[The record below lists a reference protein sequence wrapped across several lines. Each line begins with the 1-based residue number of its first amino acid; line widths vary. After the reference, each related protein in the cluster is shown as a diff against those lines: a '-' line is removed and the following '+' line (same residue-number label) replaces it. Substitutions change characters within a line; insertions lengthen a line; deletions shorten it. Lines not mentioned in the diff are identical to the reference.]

1 MFDVKIKVLKRCIH
15 YDLIKEY
22 ENPLTNPCEMII
34 GDEYISINGKKP
46 EGFCNNAWKNVGEYV
61 KKLANGEEN
70 FFDGW
75 MKNKKSAMISCDDGF
90 RPVSFYIEVIE

>member
-46 EGFCNNAWKNVGEYV
+46 EGFCNNA
-61 KKLANGEEN
+61 
-70 FFDGW
+70 FDLLYGW
-75 MKNKKSAMISCDDGF
+75 YELKPS
-90 RPVSFYIEVIE
+90 EVI